1 MTSTPNTL
9 PLRTK
14 LSFGVGAVGEW
25 VYLGMFNT
33 FIGIFYNQA
42 LGLPNSLIGAAIL
55 VALIGDAI
63 SDPTVG
69 VVSDR
74 WRSRWGRRHPFL
86 FAAPLPLAVSLWC
99 VFNPPD
105 AFTLRE
111 GTEFEL
117 GNWPLFIWLVLWTTI
132 SRLCVTLYT
141 IPHLALGGELARSQ
155 YERSQLFSI
164 NAMFSYASG
173 AVFGFSAWTMLSGT
187 TANANGQEVA
197 NHLVAASYVPLSLVT
212 CLVIFFCV
220 LLCAYGTFARGR
232 ALSQP
237 PPDVKRVNL
246 WLLLTKIVGTLK
258 NRNYAML
265 LFGFLFFM
273 ISSSLFE
280 TFNVFVNTYY
290 WELTADQIRWLGLAG
305 LPGVIVG
312 ASVAPNLMKRFDR
325 KPVLTGA
332 VIGLVVFAQLV
343 IDLRLLGLM
352 PENGSN
358 FLLPLLMGNSFCFAI
373 TLGMAGV
380 AVLSMIGDVID
391 ENELATG
398 EREEGLF
405 YSARAFFAKLANSA
419 GHFIAGLMLDW
430 FIVLPLD
437 AVPGEV
443 DTDVIFRLGIAAG
456 PIMAIAGMVSIFF
469 YSRYQLTRQR
479 HAEILS
485 TLESL
490 QRPADGAEE
499 IASTNDAVK
508 R

>member
-1 MTSTPNTL
+1 MQHTQDPL

-42 LGLPNSLIGAAIL
+42 LGLPNTLIGSAIL
-55 VALIGDAI
+55 IALVGDAI

-69 VVSDR
+69 IVSDR

-86 FAAPLPLAVSLWC
+86 FAAPLPLALSLWC
-99 VFNPPD
+99 VFNPPE
-105 AFTLRE
+105 ALTLRQ
-111 GTEFEL
+111 GAEFEL
-117 GNWPLFIWLVLWTTI
+117 GNWPLFIWLVAWTTL

-141 IPHLALGGELARSQ
+141 IPHLALGGEIVRSQ
-155 YERSQLFSI
+155 HERSQLFSI

-187 TANANGQEVA
+187 STNAEGQEIA
-197 NHLVAASYVPLSLVT
+197 NHLVAESYVPLSLVT

-237 PPDVKRVNL
+237 ATDIERMSL
-246 WLLLTKIVGTLK
+246 WLLLTKVAGTLK

-280 TFNVFVNTYY
+280 TFNVFVNTYF
-290 WELTADQIRWLGLAG
+290 WELTADQIRWIGLAG
-305 LPGVIVG
+305 LPGVLLG
-312 ASVAPNLMKRFDR
+312 AFVAPGLMKRYDR
-325 KPVLTGA
+325 KPVLAAA
-332 VIGLVVFAQLV
+332 VVGLVMFAQLV
-343 IDLRLLGLM
+343 IDLRLLDLM
-352 PENGSN
+352 PENGSA
-358 FLLPLLMGNSFCFAI
+358 LLLTLLLCNSVGFGI
-373 TLGMAGV
+373 TLGMASV

-398 EREEGLF
+398 QREEGLF

-419 GHFIAGLMLDW
+419 GHFMAGLMLDW
-430 FIVLPLD
+430 FIVFPLGCS
-437 AVPGEV
+437 PRGG
-443 DTDVIFRLGIAAG
+443 R
-456 PIMAIAGMVSIFF
+456 
-469 YSRYQLTRQR
+469 
-479 HAEILS
+479 
-485 TLESL
+485 
-490 QRPADGAEE
+490 
-499 IASTNDAVK
+499 
-508 R
+508 